1 MDIRH
6 AINLLEGAAILEE
19 GVALHSLPEHAAFA
33 VAVAEAYEAAP
44 LHDPSADKHWIAMIT
59 HTVETLLPRIVGDGI
74 RLEYTED
81 DPYTEGGHDP
91 QMMLRYMLYDIA
103 FNRRLFIWSGASDH
117 PVFTP
122 QQNVLFRSIHDF
134 YTHGKLVAVF
144 KKNLMQVS
152 PEIAKGK
159 PPTPQELAKVL
170 PQVSMTKGG
179 NQGHGFTARGEL
191 STAARHIVLAPKVA
205 APCLFT
211 EVVGQVCYN
220 VVTTKHAAQK
230 VAILPGFD
238 FKNIGQTIPGSVA
251 DKRKGEVMA
260 FLAKADPDALLDL
273 HLKERPQIKAKVLI
287 NNVKSRDR
295 YSK

>member
-1 MDIRH
+1 MRITEIVPFDSDV
-6 AINLLEGAAILEE
+6 LEE
-19 GVALHSLPEHAAFA
+19 GVALHSLEEHGAFA

-44 LHDPSADKHWIAMIT
+44 VHDPNADRYWISMIT
-59 HTVETLLPRIVGDGI
+59 HTVETLMPRIVGDGI
-74 RLEYTED
+74 KLQYVEE
-81 DPYTEGGHDP
+81 DPYTEGGTDP

-122 QQNVLFRSIHDF
+122 QQNVLFRSIHDY
-134 YTHGKLVAVF
+134 YTHGKLVGVF
-144 KKNLMQVS
+144 KKNLAAIS
-152 PEIAKGK
+152 PEIAAGK
-159 PPTPQELAKVL
+159 APTPEELRRVL
-170 PQVSMTKGG
+170 PQVSMTRGG

-191 STAARHIVLAPKVA
+191 STASRHMMLAPPDA

-230 VAILPGFD
+230 VAVLPGFD
-238 FKNIGQTIPGSVA
+238 FKKIGVTLSGSAA
-251 DKRKGEVMA
+251 DQRKNQVWQ
-260 FLAKADPDALLDL
+260 F
-273 HLKERPQIKAKVLI
+273 LKEAQPDDVLKLSLSARPEIKKKVLI

-295 YSK
+295 YGN

>member
-6 AINLLEGAAILEE
+6 ALNLLEGAALLDE

-44 LHDPSADKHWIAMIT
+44 LHDPSADPYWKAMIT
-59 HTVETLLPRIVGDGI
+59 HTVETLMPRIVGDGVK
-74 RLEYTED
+74 LVYVDD
-81 DPYTEGGHDP
+81 DPYTEGGEDP

-103 FNRRLFIWSGASDH
+103 FNKRLYIWSGASDH

-122 QQNVLFRSIHDF
+122 EQNVLFRSVHDY

-144 KKNLMQVS
+144 KKNLAKVS
-152 PEIAKGK
+152 PELAAGK
-159 PPTPQELAKVL
+159 VPTPQELAKVL
-170 PQVSMTKGG
+170 PQVSMTQGG

-191 STAARHIVLAPKVA
+191 STAARHIVLAPKMA

-220 VVTTKHAAQK
+220 VVTRQHAAQK
-230 VAILPGFD
+230 VAVLPGFD
-238 FKNIGQTIPGSVA
+238 FKNIGQTLPGSRA
-251 DKRKGEVMA
+251 DARKQEVMN
-260 FLAKADPDALLDL
+260 FLIKADPDAVIPL
-273 HLKERPQIKAKVLI
+273 HLAARPQIKAKVLI

-295 YSK
+295 YS